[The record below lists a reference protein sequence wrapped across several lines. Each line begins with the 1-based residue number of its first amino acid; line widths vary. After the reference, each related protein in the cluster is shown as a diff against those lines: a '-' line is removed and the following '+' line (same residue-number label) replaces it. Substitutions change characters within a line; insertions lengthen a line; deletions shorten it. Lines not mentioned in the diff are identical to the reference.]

1 MTLETEVWMSSETID
16 LASLMKSEFEQI
28 LANWLRVQAE
38 EGIRRTDVISADE
51 TARQSRTLLAA
62 FARVA
67 DEAATD
73 SDFDFDNPA
82 WDPVREVLGDV
93 SKTRTE
99 RGVSPTEMA
108 WFVASLKHAL
118 FNTLR
123 KALEDDPKALV
134 ASIGDTTRIVDQ
146 FTLYAFDA
154 YVQEREAIIE
164 RQQSEMTEVSAPV
177 VKIWDRIV
185 TVPLLG
191 TLDSFRAQTVMENLL
206 QAILEREAEVAIIDI
221 TGVSTVDTMVAQHLL
236 RTAAA
241 VRLMGAECVIS
252 GISPKIAQT
261 IVHLGVDLPNVV
273 TRSDLQSGLAY
284 AFERIG
290 LHVGAHGHG
299 HG

>member
-1 MTLETEVWMSSETID
+1 MSSKTVD
-16 LASLMKSEFEQI
+16 LASVLKSGFESI
-28 LANWLRVQAE
+28 LSDWLRVQAE
-38 EGIRRTDVISADE
+38 EGIRRTDVISAEE
-51 TARQSRTLLAA
+51 TAAQSRTLLSA

-67 DEAATD
+67 ETAAAD
-73 SDFDFDNPA
+73 ADFDFSNPA
-82 WDPVREVLGDV
+82 WDPLREVLGDI
-93 SKTRTE
+93 SRSRTE

-118 FNTLR
+118 FTALR
-123 KALEDDPKALV
+123 KALPKDPNTLV
-134 ASIGDTTRIVDQ
+134 DMIGDVTRIIDQ
-146 FTLYAFDA
+146 FALYAFDA

-206 QAILEREAEVAIIDI
+206 QSILDREAEVAIIDI

-284 AFERIG
+284 AFDRIG
-290 LHVGAHGHG
+290 LHVSPNGRPVPRG
-299 HG
+299 

>member
-1 MTLETEVWMSSETID
+1 MSSDTVD
-16 LASLMKSEFEQI
+16 LTSILKSGFEGI
-28 LANWLRVQAE
+28 LSDWLHVQAQ
-38 EGIRRTDVISADE
+38 EGIKRTDLISAEE
-51 TARQSRTLLAA
+51 TASQSRSLLVA
-62 FARVA
+62 FARA
-67 DEAATD
+67 SETATTD
-73 SDFDFDNPA
+73 SDFDFSNPA
-82 WDPVREVLGDV
+82 WDPVREILNEI
-93 SKTRTE
+93 SKSRTE
-99 RGVSPTEMA
+99 RGVTPTEMA
-108 WFVASLKHAL
+108 WFVSSLKQAL
-118 FNTLR
+118 FIRLR
-123 KALEDDPKALV
+123 RELEEDPRELV
-134 ASIGDTTRIVDQ
+134 ERISDATRVIDQ
-146 FTLYAFDA
+146 FALHAFDS

-177 VKIWDRIV
+177 VKIWERIV

-206 QAILEREAEVAIIDI
+206 QAILDREAEVAIIDI

-290 LHVGAHGHG
+290 LSVSALQDH
-299 HG
+299 

>member
-1 MTLETEVWMSSETID
+1 MSSKTVE
-16 LASLMKSEFEQI
+16 LARVLKSEFEEI
-28 LANWLRVQAE
+28 LASWLKVQTD
-38 EGIRRTDVISADE
+38 EGIKRTDVISADE
-51 TARQSRTLLAA
+51 TASQSRALLAA
-62 FARVA
+62 FARA
-67 DEAATD
+67 SEEGATD
-73 SDFDFDNPA
+73 ADFDFANPS
-82 WDPVREVLGDV
+82 WDPVRDVLGDV
-93 SKTRTE
+93 SKSRTE

-108 WFVASLKHAL
+108 WFVASLKQAL
-118 FNTLR
+118 FTTLRTALASDPNTLV
-123 KALEDDPKALV
+123 DQV
-134 ASIGDTTRIVDQ
+134 GDVTRIVDQ
-146 FTLYAFDA
+146 FALYAFDA

-177 VKIWDRIV
+177 VKLWERIV

-261 IVHLGVDLPNVV
+261 IVHLGVELPNVV

-290 LHVGAHGHG
+290 LHVSEHGRHG
-299 HG
+299 

>member
-1 MTLETEVWMSSETID
+1 MSSEPID
-16 LASLMKSEFEQI
+16 IASILKSEFEKI
-28 LANWLRVQAE
+28 LSAWLRVQAK
-38 EGIRRTDVISADE
+38 EGIKRTDIISADE
-51 TARQSRTLLAA
+51 TARQSRELLSA
-62 FARVA
+62 FARA
-67 DEAATD
+67 SETARAD
-73 SDFDFDNPA
+73 SDFDFGNPA
-82 WDPVREVLGDV
+82 WDPVRQALSDI
-93 SKTRTE
+93 SKNRTE

-108 WFVASLKHAL
+108 WFVSSLKQAMFEPFRRL
-118 FNTLR
+118 
-123 KALEDDPKALV
+123 LEDEPVLLVERITDVTRVVDNFALH
-134 ASIGDTTRIVDQ
+134 
-146 FTLYAFDA
+146 AFDV

-206 QAILEREAEVAIIDI
+206 QAIVEREAEVAIIDI

-236 RTAAA
+236 KTAAA

-261 IVHLGVDLPNVV
+261 IVHLGVELPNVV
-273 TRSDLQSGLAY
+273 TRIDLQSGLAY

-290 LHVGAHGHG
+290 VSTKFA
-299 HG
+299 